1 MDALVVGIDS
11 GTQSS
16 RACVYST
23 DGQLVSSG
31 SSANEILYNAE
42 DESWGEQDSA
52 SWWASTSQVRGCAVH
67 ARNLRHLANTLSHGG
82 AWRTFPRRRCARRP
96 KA

>member
-1 MDALVVGIDS
+1 MDTLVVGIDS

-16 RACVYST
+16 RACVYSA

-52 SWWASTSQVRGCAVH
+52 SWWASTSQVRGCAV
-67 ARNLRHLANTLSHGG
+67 RPELAAPL
-82 AWRTFPRRRCARRP
+82 
-96 KA
+96 